1 MNLVEEMF
9 ERYFD
14 RILRVLGG
22 ESLLALKIQAEN
34 DEDKLLVFEGV
45 MERKLSVLENNYGH
59 KSFTFRDAEGVT
71 VLYQYILE
79 FHKEEDVDGTPMI
92 VLNDFPPFIKGDKQ
106 NPVLHME
113 LRYSDVDVRDEDHEM
128 LLLCRK

>member
-1 MNLVEEMF
+1 MNLVGEMF

-34 DEDKLLVFEGV
+34 DEDKLLAFDGV
-45 MERKLSVLENNYGH
+45 MERKLSVLENNYGQ

>member
-34 DEDKLLVFEGV
+34 DEDKLLAFDRA
-45 MERKLSVLENNYGH
+45 MERKLSVLENNYGQ

>member
-34 DEDKLLVFEGV
+34 DEDKLLAFEGV
-45 MERKLSVLENNYGH
+45 MERKLSVLENNYGQ
-59 KSFTFRDAEGVT
+59 KSFTFRDVEGVT

>member
-22 ESLLALKIQAEN
+22 ESLLALKIQSEH
-34 DEDKLLVFEGV
+34 DEDKLLAFDRV
-45 MERKLSVLENNYGH
+45 MERKLSVLENNYGQ
-59 KSFTFRDAEGVT
+59 KSFTFRDVEGVT

-79 FHKEEDVDGTPMI
+79 FHKGEDVDGTPMI

>member
-34 DEDKLLVFEGV
+34 DEDKLLAFEGV

-59 KSFTFRDAEGVT
+59 KSFTFRDVEGVT

>member
-22 ESLLALKIQAEN
+22 ESLLALKIQAEH
-34 DEDKLLVFEGV
+34 DEDKLLAFDRV
-45 MERKLSVLENNYGH
+45 MERKLSVLENNYGQ
-59 KSFTFRDAEGVT
+59 KSFTFRDVEGVT

-79 FHKEEDVDGTPMI
+79 FHKGEDVDGTPMI

>member
-1 MNLVEEMF
+1 MNLVGEMF

-34 DEDKLLVFEGV
+34 DEDKLLAFDGV
-45 MERKLSVLENNYGH
+45 MERKLSVLEKNYGQ

>member
-1 MNLVEEMF
+1 MNLVKEMF

-22 ESLLALKIQAEN
+22 GSLLALKIQAEH
-34 DEDKLLVFEGV
+34 DEDKLLAFDGV
-45 MERKLSVLENNYGH
+45 MERKLSVLENNYGQ
-59 KSFTFRDAEGVT
+59 KSFTFRDVEGVT

>member
-34 DEDKLLVFEGV
+34 DEDKLLAFEGV

-59 KSFTFRDAEGVT
+59 KSFTFRDVEGVT

-113 LRYSDVDVRDEDHEM
+113 LRYPDVDVRDEDHEM

>member
-9 ERYFD
+9 ERYFN

-22 ESLLALKIQAEN
+22 ESLLTLKIQAEN
-34 DEDKLLVFEGV
+34 DEDKLLVFDKV
-45 MERKLSVLENNYGH
+45 LERKLSVLENNYGQ
-59 KSFTFRDAEGVT
+59 KSFTFRDIEGVT

-113 LRYSDVDVRDEDHEM
+113 LRYSDVDMRDEDHEM